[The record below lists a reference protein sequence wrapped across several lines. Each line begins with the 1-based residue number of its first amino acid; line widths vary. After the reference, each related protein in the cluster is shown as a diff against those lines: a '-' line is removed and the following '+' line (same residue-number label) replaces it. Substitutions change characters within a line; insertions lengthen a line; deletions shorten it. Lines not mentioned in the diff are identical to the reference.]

1 MATIKASDEAEL
13 NLEMEAMD
21 RTTPGFYKEWND
33 RNQQL
38 LNNDSNLNQQ
48 LAALGLEVVDGC
60 LCTVYE
66 DE

>member
-1 MATIKASDEAEL
+1 VATIKASDEAEL